1 MSVTLD
7 CSLCLPGDELVLTGG
22 QVVPLTVDVL
32 LLLRLHHVLLLETL
46 EGEHGGGVGLSVPV
60 LTACWLNRDF
70 KLTKC

>member
-60 LTACWLNRDF
+60 LTACSLNRDF